1 MAQAPHFLYEKTE
14 AQEGGY
20 KLPKGTEQGGGG
32 RTARPQCPHL
42 SGEAPGL
49 LRGRGS
55 VCDTLSLAFG
65 TQRWPYVGEKRWE
78 LSAGRWGW
86 RERGGARGIEQ
97 WDPVMGRVS
106 CRSWPT
112 PRFPGFGTFEVG
124 FKGCL
129 GVSPLGRAGRGWAVY
144 AEGMVM

>member
-55 VCDTLSLAFG
+55 VCDTLSIWY
-65 TQRWPYVGEKRWE
+65 T
-78 LSAGRWGW
+78 
-86 RERGGARGIEQ
+86 
-97 WDPVMGRVS
+97 
-106 CRSWPT
+106 
-112 PRFPGFGTFEVG
+112 EVG
-124 FKGCL
+124 A
-129 GVSPLGRAGRGWAVY
+129 VSGAVGMEGAGRGSRHRAVGPSDGAGELSELADSQVSWFWY
-144 AEGMVM
+144 L